1 MRIFVRSFLIERMYI
16 MLQLTNFSMYHLRDL
31 AELIKDLNV
40 VINSG
45 EKVAIIGD
53 EGTGKS
59 TLLRYLNGDNE
70 INQFVSVK
78 GDYANRFKKIVY
90 LPQILPLEFEEY
102 TINNFIYKDEDPN
115 LMRYDLL
122 YKVAGE
128 LSFPQDK
135 IHSDQLMSTL
145 SGGEKIKIQ
154 LVKMLMQD
162 PDLLL
167 LDEPTNDLDIQTIH
181 WLENFIK
188 NSSLTIVFVSHDETL
203 LTKAATKVIHLELLQ
218 HRKTPRSTVA
228 NLPYKEYIEQREK
241 SFEHQM
247 AVAKDQR
254 IEYQKQVNKHRQIEQ
269 RVHHELGKAGDAGS
283 GRLLKK
289 KMASIKATGKRFER
303 ERDNFEEIPITS
315 DPILIKFSNVQPF
328 TSNKTLIHWKD
339 KKVQIENQ
347 ELVEGIDLHIRT
359 GEKIGI
365 VGANG
370 VGKSTLLHE
379 IWQELKNREDI
390 KVGYMP
396 QNYTENMNLEQTPIE
411 FMTETGE
418 KDERTQIMTYLGSLR
433 YTQEEMH
440 HNLRQLSGGQLAKLW
455 LAKLDIIGANVL
467 LLDEPT
473 RNFSPLSQ
481 PELLELFQ
489 NFEGSIISVSHDRNY
504 LNYVCSNIYQLTSD
518 SISVIKL

>member
-1 MRIFVRSFLIERMYI
+1 MRSFARSFFIERIFI
-16 MLQLTNFSMYHLRDL
+16 MLQLKNLSMYHLKDL

-40 VINSG
+40 VINPG

-59 TLLRYLNGDNE
+59 TLLRYLNDDKE
-70 INQFVSVK
+70 IHRFVSVK
-78 GDYANRFKKIVY
+78 GDYVKHFKKVVY
-90 LPQILPLEFEEY
+90 LPQMLPLELEEY
-102 TINNFIYKDEDPN
+102 TINDFIYKDEDPN

-135 IHSDQLMSTL
+135 IHSNQLMSTL

-154 LVKMLMQD
+154 LIKMLMQD

-167 LDEPTNDLDIQTIH
+167 LDEPTNDLDSQTIH
-181 WLENFIK
+181 WLENFII

-203 LTKAATKVIHLELLQ
+203 LAKTATKVIHLELLQ
-218 HRKTPRSTVA
+218 NRKTPRSTVA
-228 NLPYKEYIEQREK
+228 NLPYKEYIEQRNK

-254 IEYQKQVNKHRQIEQ
+254 EEYQKQMDKHRQIEQ
-269 RVHHELGKAGDAGS
+269 RVHHEQQRAGDAGA

-289 KMASIKATGKRFER
+289 KMASVKATGKRFER
-303 ERDNFEEIPITS
+303 EKNNFEEIPITS

-328 TSNKTLIHWKD
+328 ISNKTLIHWKD
-339 KKVQIENQ
+339 KTIQIENRT
-347 ELVEGIDLHIRT
+347 LAEGIDLHIRT
-359 GEKIGI
+359 GEKVGI

-370 VGKSTLLHE
+370 VGKSTLLYE
-379 IWQELKNREDI
+379 IWRELKKREDI
-390 KVGYMP
+390 KIGYMP

-411 FMTETGE
+411 FLTQTGE
-418 KDERTQIMTYLGSLR
+418 KEERTQIMTYLGSLR
-433 YTQEEMH
+433 YTEEEMH

-455 LAKLDIIGANVL
+455 LAKLDITGANVL

-489 NFEGSIISVSHDRNY
+489 NFEGSIISVSHDRTY
-504 LNYVCSNIYQLTSD
+504 LNHVCSQIYQLTSD
-518 SISVIKL
+518 SISVI